1 GVGLPCLQSAA
12 QLVGQAHLLGSQI
25 PSVDPG
31 STQLLAPAADL
42 AGQAGFGAL
51 KRSQLV
57 DRIAVLGLHCPG
69 GAGCTGQSGGQLP
82 HSIAGA
88 AQLSAGILQRGFQIP
103 EYIDLAQ
110 RLFYLLHQLTVF
122 FAKAPNAPR
131 GFIHIG
137 REPEFNLRHA
147 CLAWADSVHAETATT
162 DTPAPGGAPSWSV
175 DR

>member
-1 GVGLPCLQSAA
+1 
-12 QLVGQAHLLGSQI
+12 LLCNQI
-25 PSVDPG
+25 SGIDPG
-31 STQLLAPAADL
+31 STQLIATAADL

-51 KRSQLV
+51 QRPQLV
-57 DRIAVLGLHCPG
+57 DRIAVLGLHRPG
-69 GAGCTGQSGGQLP
+69 GAGCTRQCGGQLP
-82 HSIAGA
+82 HSIAA
-88 AQLSAGILQRGFQIP
+88 APQLSAGILQAGFQIP
-103 EYIDLAQ
+103 ECIDLAQ
-110 RLFYLLHQLTVF
+110 RLLYLLHQLTVF

-147 CLAWADSVHAETATT
+147 CLAWADSVRAGTATT